1 DPGWWLAL
9 SFLAF
14 YVGLEVIVANF
25 IEPRVYG
32 HSSGLSPLAV
42 IVSALFWGTLWGP
55 IGLLLSTPLTLCLV
69 VAGRHVAAL

>member
-1 DPGWWLAL
+1 MISIFIAAIDPGWWLAL

-32 HSSGLSPLAV
+32 HSSGLSR
-42 IVSALFWGTLWGP
+42 W
-55 IGLLLSTPLTLCLV
+55 
-69 VAGRHVAAL
+69 R